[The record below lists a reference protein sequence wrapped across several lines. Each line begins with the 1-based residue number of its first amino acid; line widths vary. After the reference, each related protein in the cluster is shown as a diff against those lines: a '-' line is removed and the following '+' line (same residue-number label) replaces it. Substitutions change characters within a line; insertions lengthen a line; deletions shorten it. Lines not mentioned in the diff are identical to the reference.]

1 MKLST
6 YAKKIGLSYKTV
18 WAWWRRGFLNGQQ
31 FPTGTIVIDDADP
44 IKARRPE
51 PRGFAC
57 KKARD
62 RKQRSK

>member
-31 FPTGTIVIDDADP
+31 FPTGTIVIDGADP
-44 IKARRPE
+44 LKARRLK
-51 PRGFAC
+51 PRGFAR
-57 KKARD
+57 KNARGH
-62 RKQRSK
+62 KQPSK